1 MRYGS
6 ARSTDLMLIEAAS
19 KHVIE
24 LSLCGLGQVA
34 PMPLLGMIKAFREE
48 FDAHINGVCP
58 TGNCP
63 MHATA
68 GVAMAAGD

>member
-1 MRYGS
+1 
-6 ARSTDLMLIEAAS
+6 
-19 KHVIE
+19 
-24 LSLCGLGQVA
+24 
-34 PMPLLGMIKAFREE
+34 MPLLGMIKAFREE